1 MREKHEMWDKQE
13 RRRVM
18 GGKGGII
25 EERKRLR
32 KLEGKVEQGLERR
45 EDLGKLCEREENRF
59 CLIYNITSNI
69 TLVLNAIYQE
79 QMCWFCQP
87 QTWHD
92 SSTQ

>member
-1 MREKHEMWDKQE
+1 MTERCKEGERESRWWRRVREKHEMWDKQE

-45 EDLGKLCEREENRF
+45 EDLGKL
-59 CLIYNITSNI
+59 
-69 TLVLNAIYQE
+69 
-79 QMCWFCQP
+79 
-87 QTWHD
+87 
-92 SSTQ
+92 